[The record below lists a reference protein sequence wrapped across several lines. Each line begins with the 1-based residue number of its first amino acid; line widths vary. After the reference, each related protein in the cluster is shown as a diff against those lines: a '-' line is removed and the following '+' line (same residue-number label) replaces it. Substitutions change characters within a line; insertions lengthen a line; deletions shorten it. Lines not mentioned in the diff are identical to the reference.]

1 MTYELWW
8 YNTKNKYTNCCILW
22 FNLNHNSAGIVY
34 PVNAEDTKNCCS
46 SLERQYSL
54 PPIYCYAGN
63 DKSVLNVFQTITVST
78 IIYKIIKLFFEN
90 LWMDINNIN
99 NLLYRWI

>member
-1 MTYELWW
+1 MI
-8 YNTKNKYTNCCILW
+8 NIKYKTILICYILTNYLI
-22 FNLNHNSAGIVY
+22 NINAGLVY

-46 SLERQYSL
+46 LFERKYSL

-78 IIYKIIKLFFEN
+78 I
-90 LWMDINNIN
+90 
-99 NLLYRWI
+99 